1 MTDPVRPDHDD
12 KFAPVG
18 LTFDDVL
25 LLPAHSSVLPS
36 EADTSTR
43 ITRRYR
49 LRVPLVSASMD
60 TVTEARMAIA
70 MARQGGVGVLHRN
83 LSVEEQAQQVDM
95 VKRSEAGMITHP
107 VTCGPDATIA
117 DVDGL
122 CGRYRISGVPV
133 TDPDGV
139 LVGIVT
145 NRDIRFETDHSRR
158 VAEVMTPMPL
168 VTAPVGVAPEEALRL
183 LSQHKVEKLP
193 LVDEAGRLRGL
204 ITVKD
209 FTKSEKFPFATKDP
223 AGRLVVGAAIGVGE
237 DAKGRA
243 QALIDVGVDF
253 LVVDTAHGHAQAVL
267 EMVAQIKANSD
278 IEVIGGNVATRAGA
292 QALVDVG
299 RGRHQGWCRPRLH
312 LHHQGR
318 GGRRRPAGDGDL
330 RGGQGGPA
338 GRGTRGRRRRPAVLG
353 RHRQG
358 HRSGRGYR
366 DARQPARRVRGKSGR
381 DGLHQR
387 QAVQAVPGHG
397 FARRH
402 AQPGTRPFLLQGPVL
417 PGRRATRGQA
427 GAGGN
432 RGPGALPWPAGS
444 RGQPAGRRT
453 ARGHGLLR
461 HPDHRRAERRP
472 VHPDHLGRAD
482 RKPPA

>member
-1 MTDPVRPDHDD
+1 
-12 KFAPVG
+12 
-18 LTFDDVL
+18 
-25 LLPAHSSVLPS
+25 
-36 EADTSTR
+36 
-43 ITRRYR
+43 
-49 LRVPLVSASMD
+49 
-60 TVTEARMAIA
+60 MAIA

-133 TDPDGV
+133 TGPDGV
-139 LVGIVT
+139 LLGIVT

-183 LSQHKVEKLP
+183 LRQHKVEKLP
-193 LVDEAGRLRGL
+193 LVDDAGRLRGL

-223 AGRLVVGAAIGVGE
+223 AGRLVVGAAVGVGE
-237 DAKGRA
+237 DAKRRA
-243 QALIDVGVDF
+243 QALIEAGVDF

-267 EMVAQIKANSD
+267 DMVAQIKANSD

-292 QALVDVG
+292 QALVDAG
-299 RGRHQGWCRPRLH
+299 RGRHQGRRRARLD
-312 LHHQGR
+312 LHHPGR
-318 GGRRRPAGDGDL
+318 GRRGRPAGDRDL
-330 RGGQGGPA
+330 RGGPGGPA
-338 GRGTRGRRRRPAVLG
+338 GRGAGDRRRRPAVLR

-358 HRSGRGYR
+358 HRRR
-366 DARQPARRVRGKSGR
+366 RRHRHARQPAGRVRGEPGR

-387 QAVQAVPGHG
+387 QAVQAVPGDG
-397 FARRH
+397 LARRH
-402 AQPGTRPFLLQGPVL
+402 AQPGARPLLLQGPLL
-417 PGRRATRGQA
+417 PGRRAARGQA
-427 GAGGN
+427 GARGH
-432 RGPGALPWPAGS
+432 RGPGALPRPAG
-444 RGQPAGRRT
+444 RGGRPAGRRA

-461 HPDHRRAERRP
+461 RPDHRRPAGGP
-472 VHPDHLGRAD
+472 VHPDHRGRAD
-482 RKPPA
+482 REPPARRPDDRRGAQLRRPGGPGRSPGRR